1 MFEKLPI
8 TNVNF
13 NNNILAKLKMFH
25 TQTNFSKLNLLKDIN
40 LITSPGNREY
50 INIPQRNETI
60 KNIRVNKIKFDNIN
74 KYNTIYFQTNRDFYH
89 NRPFNKRN
97 KSTNF
102 MLDNFSTINFINNY
116 NNLND
121 LLFLYKQKRRKS
133 GFYSLDKNLN
143 DNSYNHSLNIN
154 KENQFYK
161 KNMLLNLVTDKKKNI
176 RYSKKIYNFKNMRMF
191 YAHLEILISLYLKR
205 NFNYFIKHLK
215 QYIKTKKIVNLN
227 LYNTFNNQ
235 NQPIINLNNA
245 HCSLYC
251 SININKNNNEIFNT
265 NNSTTPLKTNDEYFY
280 QSMKNITKIKNNIN
294 NNKNQKCTFK
304 KVKEIKKNSKNNN
317 KAVYVPKNK
326 TKKLK
331 INNSKDLINENKNS
345 SNNVKKS
352 SPIKEMNIDL
362 KKMNLNQNKSKNL
375 RAVNNLKNENNKLK
389 LSNSINNINKRPKDN
404 NNISKNLIKEI
415 KIQNKETFFTPYENK
430 NKIFFETIYSFNQ
443 IHNSKEKNNIK
454 NIYINKN
461 NNNAHDFIK
470 ANLFRNNSDIS
481 KIKNYSNFLN
491 NNSQEILVKNILT
504 SDKRISI
511 NIKYVILDS
520 LGNNKSK
527 SNLYILLKAEHVL
540 TLSIIKNSLI
550 LQKDVNLNIIFSDI
564 FAFDNDKKSNKQN
577 KNIKGNIKGKKHNKK
592 ENKNVSILTL
602 SKIIKDSII
611 KNIRKYILIEYK
623 RYNHIKKLIINKN
636 KKILKL
642 YFERFLQNDKKIK
655 SGIYHKINYNDD
667 FNLSK
672 KIKSPIN
679 NNKNVNIESQFNP
692 FNLDLKNNNIL
703 FRNNNRKNKNKIL
716 ALNNFSYSYKYF
728 NKEINI
734 TVHEN
739 KDKIN
744 NIKKKIDSYNSKK

>member
-1 MFEKLPI
+1 MYENLPI
-8 TNVNF
+8 ANVSF
-13 NNNILAKLKMFH
+13 NNNILAKQKMFN
-25 TQTNFSKLNLLKDIN
+25 TQTNFSNLNFLKDFK

-121 LLFLYKQKRRKS
+121 LLFSYKQKKRKS
-133 GFYSLDKNLN
+133 GFSSFDKNLD
-143 DNSYNHSLNIN
+143 DNSYNHSFNTN
-154 KENQFYK
+154 KNNQFYR
-161 KNMLLNLVTDKKKNI
+161 KNMLQNLVSDKKKNI
-176 RYSKKIYNFKNMRMF
+176 RYSKIAYNFKNMKMF

-205 NFNYFIKHLK
+205 NFKYFIEQIK
-215 QYIKTKKIVNLN
+215 QYVKKKKIVNLN

-265 NNSTTPLKTNDEYFY
+265 YNSITPLKTNDEYFY
-280 QSMKNITKIKNNIN
+280 QSMKNITKIKNNVN
-294 NNKNQKCTFK
+294 NNKNQNYAFK
-304 KVKEIKKNSKNNN
+304 KTKEIKKNSKNNN

-331 INNSKDLINENKNS
+331 VNNSKELITDNKNLN
-345 SNNVKKS
+345 NNVKKS

-362 KKMNLNQNKSKNL
+362 KKMNLSKNKSKNL
-375 RAVNNLKNENNKLK
+375 KTFNNLKNANNKLK
-389 LSNSINNINKRPKDN
+389 LSNSINNIYKRPKDN
-404 NNISKNLIKEI
+404 NNISKKIIKEI
-415 KIQNKETFFTPYENK
+415 KIKNKEAFLTPYENK
-430 NKIFFETIYSFNQ
+430 NKMFFETIYSFNR

-461 NNNAHDFIK
+461 NNNEHDFIK

-481 KIKNYSNFLN
+481 QIKNYSNFLN
-491 NNSQEILVKNILT
+491 NNSQEIIVKNIIT
-504 SDKRISI
+504 TDKRIYI
-511 NIKYVILDS
+511 NMKYIILDS
-520 LGNNKSK
+520 FGNHKSK
-527 SNLYILLKAEHVL
+527 KKLYTLLKAEHIL

-550 LQKDVNLNIIFSDI
+550 LQKDVNQNIIFSDI

-577 KNIKGNIKGKKHNKK
+577 KRIKDNIKGKKNSKK
-592 ENKNVSILTL
+592 ENKKISILAL

-642 YFERFLQNDKKIK
+642 YFERFLQNNKKIK

-667 FNLSK
+667 YNLNK

-679 NNKNVNIESQFNP
+679 TNKTNNIESQFNP
-692 FNLDLKNNNIL
+692 FSLDLKNNNIL
-703 FRNNNRKNKNKIL
+703 FRNNNRKNKNQIL
-716 ALNNFSYSYKYF
+716 ALNNFSCSYKYF
-728 NKEINI
+728 NKEFNI

-744 NIKKKIDSYNSKK
+744 NLKKNIDSYNSKK